1 MRFINSVIVEP
12 KSGILMNKKTTL
24 KEEKEWLR
32 SRLTGTKSR
41 RTVDLAVEYDGRIV
55 GNCDVNRLPWKHAHR
70 ADMGVALA
78 REIRGRGV
86 GEALMTRTIELAVSR
101 MRGLEMIGLS
111 AIDYNRAALSL
122 YLKLGF
128 VEVGRVPMSFKE
140 GEKYFDEVLM
150 MLQLE

>member
-1 MRFINSVIVEP
+1 
-12 KSGILMNKKTTL
+12 
-24 KEEKEWLR
+24 
-32 SRLTGTKSR
+32 
-41 RTVDLAVEYDGRIV
+41 
-55 GNCDVNRLPWKHAHR
+55 
-70 ADMGVALA
+70 
-78 REIRGRGV
+78 
-86 GEALMTRTIELAVSR
+86 MTRTIELAVSR